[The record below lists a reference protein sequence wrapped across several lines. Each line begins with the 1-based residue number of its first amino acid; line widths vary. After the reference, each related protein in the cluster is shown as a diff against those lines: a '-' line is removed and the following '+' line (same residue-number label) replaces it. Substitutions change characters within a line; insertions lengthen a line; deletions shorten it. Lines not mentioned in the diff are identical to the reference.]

1 MTLFA
6 RRNQHFLPAATL
18 AFSILLPASLAIPSA
33 FAQDCPSMGSKAVV
47 CDVTVFAALGGGR
60 LEPVSREQAIR
71 LVAGQELEL
80 AFDARD
86 QYGRE
91 FPDQRLRYGLEADR
105 SCRDLVTIEE
115 EGENEGRYEIR
126 AGARRGS
133 CDLLLWVPGNL
144 NLEWPLHIE
153 VTGVSRDNLSRFQAE
168 RIAGRL
174 YRGILGREP
183 DAAGLKSAVSDIQRG
198 DLERVADGMLRS
210 EEFREN
216 RADLS
221 PSKLLD
227 SLYRGLLSRA
237 PDSDG
242 RRMYLDDLERRDFER
257 VVDALL
263 ASPEFDGVLMEK

>member
-18 AFSILLPASLAIPSA
+18 AFSILLSTSLAISSA

-47 CDVTVFAALGGGR
+47 CDVAVFAALGRGR
-60 LEPVSREQAIR
+60 LEPVSRERAI
-71 LVAGQELEL
+71 LLAAGQELTL
-80 AFDARD
+80 AFEARD

-91 FPDQRLRYGLEADR
+91 FPDQRMRYGLEADR
-105 SCRDLVTIEE
+105 SCRDLVTLE
-115 EGENEGRYEIR
+115 EGDGEGRYEIR

-133 CDLLLWVPGNL
+133 CDLSLWVPGNL
-144 NLEWPLHIE
+144 NLEWPLRIE
-153 VTGVSRDNLSRFQAE
+153 VTGVSRDNLSHFQAE
-168 RIAGRL
+168 RIADRL

-183 DAAGLKSAVSDIQRG
+183 DAAGLKSAVADIQRG

-216 RADLS
+216 RAGLS